1 MKFGKLFISFS
12 ESIFYATWNEEHDK
26 VLALM
31 RAGSPLEEVKEAIK
45 EVHNLNV
52 FQSYRGVS
60 LSGFGDSINSLILT
74 E

>member
-1 MKFGKLFISFS
+1 MKFGKLFIGFS
-12 ESIFYATWNEEHDK
+12 ESIFYAIWSEEHDK

-60 LSGFGDSINSLILT
+60 LSGFCDSINSLILT